1 MVLRL
6 ELRLTVDVVTTVRV
20 THVQKLIY
28 VQIDLAPLVT
38 PQAVFQEGV
47 RTVRQRTESNVH
59 HGRKTITALKGLALI
74 KDVCPLMGGWGF

>member
-1 MVLRL
+1 M
-6 ELRLTVDVVTTVRV
+6 DVVTTVRV

-47 RTVRQRTESNVH
+47 RTVIQRTQSNVH
-59 HGRKTITALKGLALI
+59 HGRKTITALQGLALM
-74 KDVCPLMGGWGF
+74 KVVCPLMGGWGF

>member
-6 ELRLTVDVVTTVRV
+6 EIRLTVDVVTTVRV

-47 RTVRQRTESNVH
+47 RTVIQRTQSNVH
-59 HGRKTITALKGLALI
+59 HGRKIIMRTLMQ
-74 KDVCPLMGGWGF
+74 DVCPLMGGWGF